1 MAVLP
6 PGSVIGI
13 MGGGQLG
20 RMIAL
25 AAARLGYRCAV
36 FCETAE
42 DPAARVSDMVVAAP
56 YEDPDALQRFAA
68 SADVVTF
75 EFENLPRD
83 AANWLSEHTLVRPN
97 VRSLEVAQDRVLE
110 KTFLNE
116 RGIATTPWVE
126 ISDAGS
132 LDQAWQTIG
141 APSVFKTARFGYDGK
156 GQAMVRTR
164 EQLDD
169 SWQGVNQ
176 ARGVLEGFVDFA
188 CEVSVIVARAPN
200 GQVACYDVVENQH
213 ANHIL
218 DVTIAPA
225 RITAKTAE
233 VAKKTGMA
241 IAEALDL
248 VGLVAVEMFVT
259 RDDEIVVN
267 EIAPR
272 PHNSGHWTIDACV
285 TSQFEQMVRAVCG
298 LPLGTPERHSNAL
311 MRNLIG
317 DQASGWQDI
326 LAQPET
332 KLHLYGKSEA
342 RPGRKMGHMTRLY
355 ELTDQ
360 WAPDGVESALQE
372 WN

>member
-1 MAVLP
+1 MAILP
-6 PGSVIGI
+6 PGSVVGI

-25 AAARLGYRCAV
+25 AAARLGYRCAI
-36 FCETAE
+36 FCETE
-42 DPAARVSDMVVAAP
+42 NDPAAQVSDIVVAAP
-56 YEDPDALQRFAA
+56 YDDPAALQRFAA
-68 SADVVTF
+68 CTDVVTF
-75 EFENLPRD
+75 EFENLPRN
-83 AANWLSEHTLVRPN
+83 AANWLSDHTLVRPN
-97 VRSLEVAQDRVLE
+97 VRSLEIAQDRVLE
-110 KTFLNE
+110 KTFLNSI
-116 RGIATTPWVE
+116 GIETAPWAE
-126 ISDAGS
+126 ISDAAS
-132 LDQAWQTIG
+132 LDQAWETIG

-169 SWQGVNQ
+169 AWQGVNQ

-200 GQVACYDVVENQH
+200 GQAACYDVVENQH

-225 RITAKTAE
+225 RITAKIAE
-233 VAKKTGMA
+233 AAKKTGMA

-248 VGLVAVEMFVT
+248 VGLVAVEIFVT
-259 RDDEIVVN
+259 RADEIVVN

-272 PHNSGHWTIDACV
+272 PHNSGHWTIDACI

-298 LPLGTPERHSNAL
+298 LPLGTPERHSNAI

-317 DQASGWQDI
+317 DQASDWRGI
-326 LAQPET
+326 LGQPET

-355 ELTDQ
+355 ERADF
-360 WAPDGVESALQE
+360 WAPDGVETTLND
-372 WN
+372 WD